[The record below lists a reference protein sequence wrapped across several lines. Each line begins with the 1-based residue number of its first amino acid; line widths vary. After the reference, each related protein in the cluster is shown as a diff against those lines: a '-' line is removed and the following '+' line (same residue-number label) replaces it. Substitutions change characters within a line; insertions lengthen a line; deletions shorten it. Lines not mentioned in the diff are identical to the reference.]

1 MSLLKFCRGMAVAGL
16 ALTVQLA
23 CAAEPAVPVQ
33 AQPAARIPVKMV
45 VVANFENGADTGD
58 KPGEYQFWVE
68 REHLDQ
74 TIAVR
79 GAERP
84 VRRNDQGL
92 YGLILSDMDA
102 FVLDPRFDFSHTY
115 WLFTGISGGNPNE
128 VSVGSAAWA
137 RWVVNGDQLREF
149 DDRQIPKDWPYGL
162 FAIGAMKPNALPTD
176 PNGFGSVE
184 SPEQLGM
191 AYTLDPSLVQ
201 WAFELT
207 RDVKIP
213 DTAELAG
220 RRKAWVGFPNALK
233 APQVIL
239 GETLG
244 SKRYWHGSMRNQW
257 AQDWVKLWTGGKG
270 RFVMTNMES
279 QNAAQR
285 IKRYGQMHLLDPQR
299 VLVLRTASNPSMPP
313 PGMDPLATIGD
324 ETPGQVAAYEAN
336 YRVGVPVIHEILRHW
351 DRFESVLPGANTQPQ
366 QTGR

>member
-1 MSLLKFCRGMAVAGL
+1 MSWSIFRRGLAMAVL
-16 ALTVQLA
+16 ALVAPLLQ
-23 CAAEPAVPVQ
+23 AAEPPVPAQVQ
-33 AQPAARIPVKMV
+33 PSARIPVKMV
-45 VVANFENGADTGD
+45 VVANFENGQDTGD

-79 GAERP
+79 GAEHP
-84 VRRNDQGL
+84 IRRNADGL
-92 YGLILSDMDA
+92 YGLMLGDMDA
-102 FVLDPRFDFSHTY
+102 FVIDLRFDLTHTY
-115 WLFTGISGGNPNE
+115 WLFTGISGGDPNL

-137 RWVVNGDQLREF
+137 RWVINGDQLREF

-184 SPEQLGM
+184 SPVQLGM
-191 AYTLDPSLVQ
+191 AYMLNPALVQ
-201 WAFELT
+201 WAYALT

-213 DTAELAG
+213 DTAALAA
-220 RRKAWVGFPNALK
+220 RRKAWVGFPNAQR
-233 APQVIL
+233 PPRVIL

-244 SKRYWHGSMRNQW
+244 SKRYWHGAMRNQW

-270 RFVMTNMES
+270 RFAMTNMES

-285 IKRYGQMHLLDPQR
+285 IKRYGQMGLVDPQR

-313 PGMDPLATIGD
+313 PGQDPLATIGD

-336 YRVGVPVIHEILRHW
+336 YRVGVPVVHQLLQHW
-351 DRFESVLPGANTQPQ
+351 DQYRDVLPGAATQAK
-366 QTGR
+366 

>member
-1 MSLLKFCRGMAVAGL
+1 MSLLKFHRGLAVVGL
-16 ALTVQLA
+16 ALLAQLA
-23 CAAEPAVPVQ
+23 MAAEPAVPAQ
-33 AQPAARIPVKMV
+33 AQPAARIAVKMV

-79 GAERP
+79 GAANP
-84 VRRNDQGL
+84 IRRNADGL
-92 YGLILSDMDA
+92 YGLMLKDMDA
-102 FVLDPRFDFSHTY
+102 FVIDPRFDLTHTY
-115 WLFTGISGGNPNE
+115 WLFTGISGGDPNA

-137 RWVVNGDQLREF
+137 RWVVNADQLREF
-149 DDRQIPKDWPYGL
+149 DDRQIPKNWPYGL
-162 FAIGAMKPNALPTD
+162 FAIGALTPNALPTD

-191 AYTLDPSLVQ
+191 AYTLNPSLVQ
-201 WAFELT
+201 WAFDLT
-207 RDVKIP
+207 KDVKIP
-213 DTAELAG
+213 DTAELAQ
-220 RRKAWVGFPNALK
+220 RRKAWVGFPNAQK
-233 APQVIL
+233 PPQVIL

-257 AQDWVKLWTGGKG
+257 AEDWVRLWTGGKG

-279 QNAAQR
+279 QNAAQA
-285 IKRYGQMHLLDPQR
+285 IKRYGLMHLVDPQR

-336 YRVGVPVIHEILRHW
+336 YRVGVPVIHQILQHW
-351 DRFESVLPGANTQPQ
+351 DQYEHVLPGAARQGQ
-366 QTGR
+366 